1 MIEDKRNNVYE
12 TPDSSVKHA
21 VCLVS
26 GGMDSTTCLFHAV
39 RLYGADNV
47 KALSAY
53 YGQKSDCELKRAK
66 ATCAKLGVERFE
78 VDLSPILA
86 FNKDY
91 SSYIKGSDREIEDG
105 TYAEILQKKFDE
117 GKVAISDE
125 YIPNRNSL
133 LLNVV
138 CSLGLQLFNNEKFAI
153 ISGIHADDAVKASG
167 SAAAAYPDC
176 STEFAQSINMTL
188 QEATANVCYVYT
200 PLVNKSKIDVAKFGV
215 ENGMTKDDFKNTW
228 SCYKGESEEHHFKPC
243 GKCPTDRD
251 RQKAEINGVGFTLDD
266 ILEEYDLT
274 REEAEEIYREIYRPA
289 RF

>member
-1 MIEDKRNNVYE
+1 MIEDKRKNVWE
-12 TPDSSVKHA
+12 IPDPSVKRA
-21 VCLVS
+21 VCLIS

-39 RLYGADNV
+39 RLYGAENV

-66 ATCAKLGVERFE
+66 LNCEKLGVERFE

-105 TYAEILQKKFDE
+105 TYAEILQKKHDE

-167 SAAAAYPDC
+167 SAVASYPDC
-176 STEFAQSINMTL
+176 SIEFAQAINVAL

-200 PLVNKSKIDVAKFGV
+200 PLVNKSKVDVAKFGV
-215 ENGMTKDDFKNTW
+215 ENGMTKEDFKNTW
-228 SCYKGESEEHHFKPC
+228 SCYKGESEDHHYKPC
-243 GKCPTDRD
+243 GKCPTCRD
-251 RQKAEINGVGFTLDD
+251 RIVAEIKGANFTLED

-274 REEAEEIYREIYRPA
+274 KEEVEEIFKNLKGQA
-289 RF
+289 

>member
-1 MIEDKRNNVYE
+1 MIEDNRKGVWEIPN
-12 TPDSSVKHA
+12 SSVKHA

-39 RLYGADNV
+39 RLYGAENV

-53 YGQKSDCELKRAK
+53 YGQKSECELKRAK
-66 ATCAKLGVERFE
+66 LNCEKLGVERFE
-78 VDLSPILA
+78 VDLKPILA

-91 SSYIKGSDREIEDG
+91 SSYIQGSSRDIEDG
-105 TYAEILQKKFDE
+105 TYAEILQKKHDE

-138 CSLGLQLFNNEKFAI
+138 CSLGLQMFNNEKFAI

-167 SAAAAYPDC
+167 SAIASYPDC
-176 STEFAQSINMTL
+176 SVDFAQSINATL

-200 PLVNKSKIDVAKFGV
+200 PLVSKSKTEVAKFGI

-228 SCYKGESEEHHFKPC
+228 SCYRGDTEEHHHKPC
-243 GKCPTDRD
+243 GTCPTDRD
-251 RQKAEINGVGFTLDD
+251 RIRAEIDGADFTIED

-274 REEAEEIYREIYRPA
+274 REEALK
-289 RF
+289 FFN